1 MLNYKDFVLFKQH
14 PWHLGNISS
23 RISRHTMS
31 WKVNVSLF
39 PPKLSNSASSWVPWE
54 WINCKMLSFWC
65 CFRGTLC
72 PLCRNTNT
80 GKWWVCLY
88 QMYWGGQELW
98 GQLLPPVEMFH
109 APQLMFGLYLPFYTI
124 HIPTQMPTP
133 GYDLIH
139 FYILFWQLQWNTSLL
154 NIEKCNYFFFTLVSV
169 KGGCFKLKARNL
181 TFHLKKA
188 TWAPGL

>member
-1 MLNYKDFVLFKQH
+1 MWEHRVHSCVCCNTSMLNYKDFVLFKQH

-72 PLCRNTNT
+72 PFCRNTNT

-88 QMYWGGQELW
+88 QMYWGGQDLW

-109 APQLMFGLYLPFYTI
+109 APQLMFRLYLPFNTI
-124 HIPTQMPTP
+124 I
-133 GYDLIH
+133 
-139 FYILFWQLQWNTSLL
+139 YIYLPKCQPQVMTWFTSTSYSGSYSGILP
-154 NIEKCNYFFFTLVSV
+154 Y
-169 KGGCFKLKARNL
+169 
-181 TFHLKKA
+181 
-188 TWAPGL
+188 